1 VAKIERPSI
10 DCWLNKST
18 TCITA
23 NEKTF
28 RQDGYLMF
36 DSIPALFFL
45 FDETKR
51 RVARNVLHRYHSRF
65 DSSPHAAQNR
75 GNEVACHP
83 AVIRQI

>member
-1 VAKIERPSI
+1 
-10 DCWLNKST
+10 
-18 TCITA
+18 
-23 NEKTF
+23 
-28 RQDGYLMF
+28 MF

-75 GNEVACHP
+75 GNEVAYHP